1 MLCRKEVASLAA
13 SLAPPSWLGGC
24 GSGRVSPLCGPGGQ
38 HQGIP
43 SARHGSP
50 PPPAEPLLS
59 SGQSLWGQMDTRS
72 FEKPASG
79 WCLGFPW
86 VSVDL
91 VLNSNH
97 SRTIPEQD
105 EFLSF
110 TGLSITFNI
119 ASNASYFWT

>member
-1 MLCRKEVASLAA
+1 M
-13 SLAPPSWLGGC
+13 
-24 GSGRVSPLCGPGGQ
+24 
-38 HQGIP
+38 
-43 SARHGSP
+43 ARPGSP

-86 VSVDL
+86 VSVDP